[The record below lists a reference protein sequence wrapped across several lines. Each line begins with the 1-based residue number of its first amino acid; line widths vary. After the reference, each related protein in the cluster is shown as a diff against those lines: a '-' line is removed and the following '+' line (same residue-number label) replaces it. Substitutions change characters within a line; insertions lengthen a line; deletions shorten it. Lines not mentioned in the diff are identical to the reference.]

1 MLLLAALLLL
11 QGARLAGSSPGN
23 GKGNAPENI
32 TVTFENA
39 TSVCIS
45 WSATETAE
53 KYDVIYKPIEA
64 SYRVVTLVAG
74 NLRSVT
80 LHNIAAD
87 TQYQVT
93 VTATR
98 DGRKYRSRPIVFKSQ
113 GLPTV
118 MPPPSSW
125 AATPVSLG
133 SASAGGDAVGEN
145 SLPDVSGSGQPYLQV
160 RGVEVGIVLLVLVVW
175 IGAIAL
181 FFNRWGKIRML
192 LPYQPD
198 YKEQLKVPGSAAGPV
213 CQGQAHSSN
222 QSCPQVECW
231 RQDSRVSHSPWP
243 QCMPLCGSEWCQA
256 AFGSFPE
263 HLHWSTHQRF
273 DLESWSGRSR
283 PRVNSAIFIS
293 SAPREAEF
301 VQHQPFRS
309 DLCRR
314 TRSAENI
321 PLSGFC
327 NGEDNDV
334 PILSISVPTPP
345 ENLVEQHL

>member
-222 QSCPQVECW
+222 QSCPQ
-231 RQDSRVSHSPWP
+231 
-243 QCMPLCGSEWCQA
+243 
-256 AFGSFPE
+256 